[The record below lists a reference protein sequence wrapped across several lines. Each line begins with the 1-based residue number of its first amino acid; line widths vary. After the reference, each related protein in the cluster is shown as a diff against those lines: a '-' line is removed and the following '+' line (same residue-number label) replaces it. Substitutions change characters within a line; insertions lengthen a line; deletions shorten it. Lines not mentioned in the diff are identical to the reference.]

1 MRSDLREEVACEP
14 KPEDGKGVGCV
25 VLGNISQCKGPVA
38 AQRLACLPIS
48 KEAAGCHAEC
58 LKRCLSS
65 NGALWATGGHYISCE
80 VDWSP
85 EVTLS
90 HSGT

>member
-1 MRSDLREEVACEP
+1 MACEP

-38 AQRLACLPIS
+38 AQRRLM
-48 KEAAGCHAEC
+48 GTM
-58 LKRCLSS
+58 LSVR
-65 NGALWATGGHYISCE
+65 TGPFP
-80 VDWSP
+80 VRLTMNP